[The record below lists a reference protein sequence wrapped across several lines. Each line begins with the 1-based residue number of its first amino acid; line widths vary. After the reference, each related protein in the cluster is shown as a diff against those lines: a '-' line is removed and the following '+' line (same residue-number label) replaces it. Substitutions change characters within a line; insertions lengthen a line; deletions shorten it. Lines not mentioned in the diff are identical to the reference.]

1 MQEQLNECIIF
12 KERTDRLQKSLDE
25 SLVWKSCFETSF
37 SKREGELEMRVRTL
51 EEDLKSITHT
61 KLELQQQLTELS
73 LREAATIQ
81 KCEGITI
88 NMKEAV
94 EKLERKNREL
104 EREKRML
111 NEQLSSLESFSSS
124 TLTNHPESEE
134 LKQKI
139 NFQEEQIAKLDEQL
153 QRAREGLTLEREKS
167 RQLEL
172 DLWKK
177 EKELSGVKIDVR
189 IANRETKTAENEVN
203 KLKEEANLFEAK
215 LKVTNLQ
222 ILYHLRSIFLTLCI
236 YFPEQR
242 C

>member
-1 MQEQLNECIIF
+1 
-12 KERTDRLQKSLDE
+12 
-25 SLVWKSCFETSF
+25 VWKSYFETSF
-37 SKREGELEMRVRTL
+37 SKREACDLEMRIRTL
-51 EEDLKSITHT
+51 EEDLKNITHT

-104 EREKRML
+104 EREKQML
-111 NEQLSSLESFSSS
+111 NERLSSLESFSSS
-124 TLTNHPESEE
+124 TLTNHLELEE

-139 NFQEEQIAKLDEQL
+139 TFQEEQIAKLDEQL
-153 QRAREGLTLEREKS
+153 QRARETLTLEREKY

-177 EKELSGVKIDVR
+177 DRKPSGVKIDVR
-189 IANRETKTAENEVN
+189 IASRETKTAESEVN
-203 KLKEEANLFEAK
+203 KPKEQAGLFEAK
-215 LKVTNLQ
+215 LEVT
-222 ILYHLRSIFLTLCI
+222 
-236 YFPEQR
+236 
-242 C
+242 

>member
-1 MQEQLNECIIF
+1 LQEQFNECIIF
-12 KERTDRLQKSLDE
+12 KERADQLQKSLDE
-25 SLVWKSCFETSF
+25 SLVWKSYFETSF
-37 SKREGELEMRVRTL
+37 SKREACDLGMRIRTL

-61 KLELQQQLTELS
+61 KLELQQQLIELL

-94 EKLERKNREL
+94 EKLEGKNREL
-104 EREKRML
+104 EREKQML
-111 NEQLSSLESFSSS
+111 NEHLSSLESVISSNP
-124 TLTNHPESEE
+124 TNHFESEE

-139 NFQEEQIAKLDEQL
+139 TFQEEQIAKLDEQL
-153 QRAREGLTLEREKS
+153 QCARETLTLEREKY

-189 IANRETKTAENEVN
+189 IANRETKTAESEIN
-203 KLKEEANLFEAK
+203 KPKEEAGLFEAK
-215 LKVTNLQ
+215 LKVT
-222 ILYHLRSIFLTLCI
+222 
-236 YFPEQR
+236 
-242 C
+242 